1 MDGYK
6 FAECEWS
13 ELLMTDYL
21 TNDTDLTSVAN
32 AIRTKGGT
40 SASIEFPSGFVT
52 AIENIPSGG
61 GGTTVTVGITSYDAM
76 HQIAYVDSSGVFHL
90 TTEDVGEGVL
100 TWSDEVAEGSMVVI
114 FIPAGPASPFSV
126 SNLTLSNSLSLG
138 SRASY
143 ATAEFYIAG

>member
-1 MDGYK
+1 
-6 FAECEWS
+6 
-13 ELLMTDYL
+13 MTDYL

-40 SASIEFPSGFVT
+40 SAPLEFPSGFVT

-61 GGTTVTVGITSYDAM
+61 GGTTVTVGITSYDAQ

-100 TWSDEVAEGSMVVI
+100 TWSDEVIEGSVVAV
-114 FIPAGPASPFSV
+114 FTPTGPSTTPTL
-126 SNLTLSNSLSLG
+126 SNLTLANSLSLG
-138 SRASY
+138 SRATYSK
-143 ATAEFYIAG
+143 ADFYIAG